1 MPEYG
6 LVFENELNQLIYVGS
21 YVGPNHYKIKFE
33 MLKYM
38 KNYFKSRGIAISV
51 QKKFGIYEM
60 KKQIIH
66 WYVGQTV
73 KISPQRILN
82 AKITSIHK
90 VYKISDDDCGEILNK
105 IKDTKVPYLSVT
117 KYKENL
123 EDEMSHDSESAFG
136 TIEMV

>member
-1 MPEYG
+1 MPKYR
-6 LVFENELNQLIYVGS
+6 LIFENEHNQLIYVGS

-33 MLKYM
+33 MYRYM
-38 KNYFKSRGIAISV
+38 KDDFKSRGITLSA

-90 VYKISDDDCGEILNK
+90 VYKISEDDCGEILNK
-105 IKDTKVPYLSVT
+105 IKKTNVPYLSVT

-123 EDEMSHDSESAFG
+123 EDEMSHDSESVFG